1 MRRLPHTAVITSHNY
16 KAAMHSPSRS
26 VRVAAALA
34 ALALSFGALAA
45 PKLLNRVDLEF
56 PREARAAGVD
66 RGAVKARMTLDASGE
81 VVKVD
86 IVDATPRRVFDRAV
100 VRALS
105 QWRYEAGDNGRTI
118 DVDLEFKL

>member
-1 MRRLPHTAVITSHNY
+1 MTT
-16 KAAMHSPSRS
+16 PSRAT
-26 VRVAAALA
+26 RVAAALA

-45 PKLLNRVDLEF
+45 PKLLTRVDLEF
-56 PREARAAGVD
+56 PREARAAGVE
-66 RGAVKARMTLDASGE
+66 RGTVKARMTLDASGE

-105 QWRYEAGDNGRTI
+105 QWRYDAGENGRTV
-118 DVDLEFKL
+118 DVDLDFKLQ